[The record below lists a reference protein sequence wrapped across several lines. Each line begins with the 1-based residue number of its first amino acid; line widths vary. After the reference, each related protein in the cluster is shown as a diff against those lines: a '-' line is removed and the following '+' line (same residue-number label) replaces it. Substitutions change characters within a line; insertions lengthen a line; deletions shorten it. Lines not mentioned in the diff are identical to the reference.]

1 MIRIFLF
8 ALLFL
13 LGSCRQSSKEFEKS
27 FDVPLTQKNEE
38 FRLSG
43 EYDSLVNLNKTYYA
57 KADKIGYEGG
67 KALCLI
73 NLAVVNISLENY
85 RKSQFFFDEANE
97 ILENSNNN
105 LHKAVFNTNYA
116 KFNYELRKYDK
127 CLKYNNK
134 AIAFITNSEQ
144 NDKQLKNNILFNIY
158 LKQGIFYSQNKQSD
172 KALEYFHKA
181 RKLDQSGYADCAI
194 SDYVYMHKNMDS
206 AKKYVTIAYHKA
218 LERGKTDIIAL
229 YANTIM
235 GEYYIADKQ
244 YNKAEEVLKKALE
257 IDSHTKRISAY
268 YTKYIYN
275 DLRVVYENT
284 GDSEKA
290 YYYLNAYTEANS
302 KNNTAALKT
311 INQDMESF
319 MAETEK
325 VSENHRR
332 NVQWVILISVAV
344 FLLLVLYSWRVI
356 KLLKERRNKLKSESE
371 QLKNQMNDNKQHE
384 LIELAK
390 NNDAAF
396 LNLFK
401 ETYPDFIRKLLSI
414 NPALENSEL
423 TFCAMLKLHFTSKE
437 IANYTL
443 IQHRTVQQKKYRIRK
458 RLNIP
463 TETDIYQ
470 FFDELV

>member
-8 ALLFL
+8 SLLFL
-13 LGSCRQSSKEFEKS
+13 LGSCKQDSKEFEKS
-27 FDVPLTQKNEE
+27 FDVPLMEKNEE

-43 EYDSLVNLNKTYYA
+43 EYDSLVNLNKKFYA
-57 KADKIGYEGG
+57 KADKIGYEEG

-85 RKSQFFFDEANE
+85 RKSQFFFDAANK
-97 ILENSNNN
+97 ILENSKNN
-105 LHKAVFNTNYA
+105 LHKAIFYSNYA
-116 KFNYELRKYDK
+116 KFNHELRKYDK
-127 CLKYNNK
+127 CLEYNNK
-134 AIAFITNSEQ
+134 AIDFINDSGETNV
-144 NDKQLKNNILFNIY
+144 KLKNNILFNIY
-158 LKQGIFYSQNKQSD
+158 IKQGVFYSQKKQTE

-181 RKLDQSGYADCAI
+181 RKLNNSGYADCAI
-194 SDYVYMHKNMDS
+194 SDYIYMYKNMDS
-206 AKKYVTIAYHKA
+206 AKKYVTIAYNKA
-218 LERGKTDIIAL
+218 LENRKIDGIAL

-244 YNKAEEVLKKALE
+244 YDKAEVVLKKALE
-257 IDSHTKRISAY
+257 IDSHTKRIYAY
-268 YTKYIYN
+268 YSKYIYN

-284 GDSEKA
+284 GDNEKA
-290 YYYLNAYTEANS
+290 YYYLNAYTKAIS
-302 KNNTAALKT
+302 KNNAAALKT

-325 VSENHRR
+325 AAENHRR
-332 NVQWVILISVAV
+332 NIQWVILISLAV
-344 FLLLVLYSWRVI
+344 FLLLVLYSWRII
-356 KLLKERRNKLKSESE
+356 KLLRERKNTLRTESE
-371 QLKNQMNDNKQHE
+371 LLKNKMNDKKQDE

-390 NNDAAF
+390 NNSPEF

-401 ETYPDFIRKLLSI
+401 EAYPEFIHKLLSI
-414 NPALENSEL
+414 NSGLENSEL
-423 TFCAMLKLHFTSKE
+423 AFCAMLKLHFTSKE
-437 IANYTL
+437 IANYTV

-470 FFDELV
+470 FFDELS